1 MVFLYRGMRAT
12 ISGDEGKGF
21 LKLIVAKDT
30 DKLVGAHFVGSEVAE
45 IMQVG
50 TTTTEAAHGQS
61 TVGSN
66 RKSVRASTSWSA
78 RTLSPPRSPT
88 SYR

>member
-1 MVFLYRGMRAT
+1 MRAT

-45 IMQVG
+45 IMQVRRFDG
-50 TTTTEAAHGQS
+50 DAAVTEVFG
-61 TVGSN
+61 
-66 RKSVRASTSWSA
+66 
-78 RTLSPPRSPT
+78 
-88 SYR
+88 

>member
-1 MVFLYRGMRAT
+1 MRAT

-30 DKLVGAHFVGSEVAE
+30 DKLIGAHFVGSEVAE

-50 TTTTEAAHGQS
+50 SVIAH
-61 TVGSN
+61 
-66 RKSVRASTSWSA
+66 
-78 RTLSPPRSPT
+78 PHF
-88 SYR
+88 

>member
-1 MVFLYRGMRAT
+1 MSWATARHAPNAAALRWLELCGAMLRRGMRAT

-45 IMQVG
+45 IMQ
-50 TTTTEAAHGQS
+50 
-61 TVGSN
+61 
-66 RKSVRASTSWSA
+66 AS
-78 RTLSPPRSPT
+78 RQ
-88 SYR
+88 

>member
-1 MVFLYRGMRAT
+1 MCRSARIGVCQSGQRLNRLPLHRGMRAT

-50 TTTTEAAHGQS
+50 THP
-61 TVGSN
+61 V
-66 RKSVRASTSWSA
+66 VR
-78 RTLSPPRSPT
+78 RT
-88 SYR
+88 

>member
-1 MVFLYRGMRAT
+1 MNPPPSNLVPPLRRGMRAT

-45 IMQVG
+45 IMQVRSVI
-50 TTTTEAAHGQS
+50 AH
-61 TVGSN
+61 
-66 RKSVRASTSWSA
+66 
-78 RTLSPPRSPT
+78 PHF
-88 SYR
+88 

>member
-1 MVFLYRGMRAT
+1 MAHAALPRAVSRRGQRLNQLPSRRGMRAT

-45 IMQVG
+45 IMQV
-50 TTTTEAAHGQS
+50 
-61 TVGSN
+61 
-66 RKSVRASTSWSA
+66 RM
-78 RTLSPPRSPT
+78 
-88 SYR
+88 